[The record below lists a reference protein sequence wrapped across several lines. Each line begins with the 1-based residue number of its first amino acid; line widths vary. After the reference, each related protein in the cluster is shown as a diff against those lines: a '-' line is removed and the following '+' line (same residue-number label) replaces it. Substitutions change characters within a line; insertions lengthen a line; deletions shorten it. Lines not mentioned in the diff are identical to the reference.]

1 MVAHLLRLKLT
12 LLRNGLK
19 RSVWQI
25 VGLVVLS
32 LYALGGLAAATAG
45 LVALSL
51 AGPDLVRTVLVLTGS
66 LVVLGWWIVPLVA
79 FGIDSTLDPSRF
91 VTFAIPRRSLLTGL
105 AASGLIGIPGVVTT
119 LLVLA
124 AALTWWRHPVALL
137 VSVPLV
143 PVALAT
149 CVVGSRASTTLLAP
163 LMARRRYREVAAGVM
178 ILPFMLLGPIL
189 NAVMAGVAAGK
200 DVLPALAATAGWTP
214 MGAVWAV
221 PADVVAGR
229 WGTAA
234 ARALVAVATLTLLVV
249 VWDGALGRA
258 LVTATT
264 AGHGRGGGHG
274 RAGGHGRG
282 LGAFGRFPGTPVG
295 AVAARSLT
303 YWRRDPRYAK
313 ALVAV
318 PLIPV
323 VMLVS
328 GGGSRGGMLLAA
340 GPLVALVLG
349 WSISA
354 DVAYDGTAFWTHVA
368 TPLDGRSDRAGRL
381 IAAAMIG
388 VPTVIALVTASVALA
403 GRWDALPALLG
414 VSLGLLLT
422 AYGGA
427 SVVSARVVYPVAKPE
442 DNPFTSQQGGSMA
455 AVVSQLLGWG
465 AVLGLSLP
473 ELVLGVVAAGIHS
486 VVLGVVAL
494 VVGLGCGTVVAVLGV
509 RIGGRAL
516 DSGAPDLLAR
526 MVSFG

>member
-1 MVAHLLRLKLT
+1 
-12 LLRNGLK
+12 
-19 RSVWQI
+19 
-25 VGLVVLS
+25 
-32 LYALGGLAAATAG
+32 
-45 LVALSL
+45 
-51 AGPDLVRTVLVLTGS
+51 
-66 LVVLGWWIVPLVA
+66 
-79 FGIDSTLDPSRF
+79 
-91 VTFAIPRRSLLTGL
+91 
-105 AASGLIGIPGVVTT
+105 
-119 LLVLA
+119 
-124 AALTWWRHPVALL
+124 
-137 VSVPLV
+137 
-143 PVALAT
+143 
-149 CVVGSRASTTLLAP
+149 
-163 LMARRRYREVAAGVM
+163 M
-178 ILPFMLLGPIL
+178 ILPFVLLGPIV
-189 NAVMAGVAAGK
+189 NAVVAGVAAGK
-200 DVLPALAATAGWTP
+200 DVLPTLAATAGWTP

-221 PADVVAGR
+221 PADAVAGR
-229 WGTAA
+229 WGVAA
-234 ARALVAVATLTLLVV
+234 ARALVAVATLALLVV

-264 AGHGRGGGHG
+264 AGSGRGGA
-274 RAGGHGRG
+274 RGRG

-313 ALVAV
+313 ALLVV

-328 GGGSRGGMLLAA
+328 GGGSRGGTLLAA

-414 VSLGLLLT
+414 ASLGVLLT

-473 ELVLGVVAAGIHS
+473 ELVLGIVAAGLHS

-494 VVGLGCGTVVAVLGV
+494 AVGLGCGTVVAVLGV

>member
-1 MVAHLLRLKLT
+1 VVAHLLRLKLT
-12 LLRNGLK
+12 LLRNGLR

-32 LYALGGLAAATAG
+32 LYVLGGLVAATAG

-51 AGPDLVRTVLVLTGS
+51 AGPELVRTVLVLSGS
-66 LVVLGWWIVPLVA
+66 LLVLGWWFVPLVA
-79 FGIDSTLDPSRF
+79 FGVDATLDPSRF
-91 VTFAIPRRSLLTGL
+91 ATFAIPRRSLLTGL
-105 AASGLIGIPGVVTT
+105 AVSGLIGIPGVATT
-119 LLVLA
+119 LVVLG
-124 AALTWWRHPVALL
+124 AALTWWRSPIALL

-149 CVVGSRASTTLLAP
+149 CVVGSRAGTTLLAP
-163 LMARRRYREVAAGVM
+163 LMARRRYRELAAGVM
-178 ILPFMLLGPIL
+178 ILPFMLLGPIFS
-189 NAVMAGVAAGK
+189 AVTTGIAAGK
-200 DVLPALAATAGWTP
+200 DVLPGLASVAGWTP

-221 PADVVAGR
+221 PADAVAGR
-229 WGTAA
+229 WGIAA
-234 ARALVAVATLTLLVV
+234 GRVVVALATLAVLVAI
-249 VWDGALGRA
+249 WDRALGRA
-258 LVTATT
+258 LVTPAT
-264 AGHGRGGGHG
+264 AGSGRGGA
-274 RAGGHGRG
+274 RGRG
-282 LGAFGRFPGTPVG
+282 LGAFGWFPATPVG

-313 ALVAV
+313 ALLVV
-318 PLIPV
+318 PLIPG
-323 VMLVS
+323 VMFFSS
-328 GGGSRGGMLLAA
+328 GGRDGGMLLVA

-368 TPLDGRSDRAGRL
+368 TPLEGRADRAGRM
-381 IAAAMIG
+381 IAAALIG
-388 VPTVIALVTASVALA
+388 VPVVIALVTVSVAVA
-403 GRWDALPALLG
+403 ARWDLLPALLG

-427 SVVSARVVYPVAKPE
+427 VVTSAKVVYPVAKPE
-442 DNPFTSQQGGSMA
+442 ENPFTTQQGGSMA

-465 AVLGLSLP
+465 AVIGLSLP
-473 ELVLGVVAAGIHS
+473 EIVLGGVAAGTHSMLLGVVT
-486 VVLGVVAL
+486 L
-494 VVGLGCGTVVAVLGV
+494 VVGLGCGTVVAVVGI

>member
-1 MVAHLLRLKLT
+1 VVAHLLRLKLT

-19 RSVWQI
+19 RSVWQV

-51 AGPDLVRTVLVLTGS
+51 ADPDLIRTVLVLTGS
-66 LVVLGWWIVPLVA
+66 LVVIGWWIVPLVA

-119 LLVLA
+119 LLVIA
-124 AALTWWRHPVALL
+124 AALTWWHHPVALL

-143 PVALAT
+143 PLALAT

-163 LMARRRYREVAAGVM
+163 LMARRRYRELAAGVM

-189 NAVMAGVAAGK
+189 HAVTAGIAAGK
-200 DVLPALAATAGWTP
+200 DVLPTLATTAGWTP
-214 MGAVWAV
+214 MGAVWAA
-221 PADVVAGR
+221 PADAVAGR
-229 WGTAA
+229 WGAVA
-234 ARALVAVATLTLLVV
+234 VRVLVAVATLALLVL

-264 AGHGRGGGHG
+264 AGSGSDGARGH
-274 RAGGHGRG
+274 G
-282 LGAFGRFPGTPVG
+282 LGAFGRLPGTPVG
-295 AVAARSLT
+295 AVVARSLI

-313 ALVAV
+313 ALVVV
-318 PLIPV
+318 PLIPLVMV
-323 VMLVS
+323 VS
-328 GGGSRGGMLLAA
+328 SGGSRGGMLLAA

-368 TPLDGRSDRAGRL
+368 TPLDGRADRAGRL

-388 VPTVIALVTASVALA
+388 VPTVITLITVSVAVA
-403 GRWDALPALLG
+403 GRWDLLPALLG
-414 VSLGLLLT
+414 ASLGLLLT

-473 ELVLGVVAAGIHS
+473 ELVLGGVAAGIHS
-486 VVLGVVAL
+486 VLLGVIAL
-494 VVGLGCGTVVAVLGV
+494 VVGVGCGTVVAVLGV